1 MSVKETHADQ
11 LLGEQNHTWRDER
24 EGREIAR
31 DTFNPLRGSPLRQ
44 RLRPGSSEVASY
56 LGALGGPRPYMIRLR
71 TIEELERELL
81 EQLRE
86 AYRETPREQWGR
98 VAERWDFFEI
108 NDLID
113 RHNRY
118 FPIESGLPMDPRT
131 GDFATLGGRPYRRR
145 PLDAAWILER
155 FPVAAAA

>member
-1 MSVKETHADQ
+1 VKETLADQ

-31 DTFNPLRGSPLRQ
+31 DTFNPLRGQPMRQ
-44 RLRPGSSEVASY
+44 RLRSGAGDVASY
-56 LGALGGPRPYMIRLR
+56 IGALGGPRAYMVRLR
-71 TIEELERELL
+71 TIDELEREHL
-81 EQLRE
+81 ERLEE
-86 AYRETPREQWGR
+86 AYRETPPEQWGR
-98 VAERWDFFEI
+98 LAERWDFFEI

-118 FPIESGLPMDPRT
+118 FPIESRLPMDPRT

-145 PLDAAWILER
+145 PLDARWIFER
-155 FPVAAAA
+155 FPAASAA